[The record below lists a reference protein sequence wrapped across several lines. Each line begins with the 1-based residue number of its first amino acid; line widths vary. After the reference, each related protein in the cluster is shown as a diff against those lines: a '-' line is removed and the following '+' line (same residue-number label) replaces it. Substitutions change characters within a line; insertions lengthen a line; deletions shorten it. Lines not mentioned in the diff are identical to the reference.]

1 MPLIQS
7 KSKKALEKNIA
18 TEIKAHPADRKRDLA
33 IAFSVKRKPKKMVKG
48 GEAQLNAMEV
58 TPDKGYGKII
68 RVGMAD
74 GGMANDENENSD
86 YNRSASKATMEAN
99 SRNIYKP
106 SEDNLI
112 NKTIKMAEGG
122 SISAKTEKRPMS
134 DQSYND
140 SEMERKNKGMKA
152 PKQDSWTDTPTETQA
167 MMNNGRKVMPIAR
180 PKMVPSNAFSTKL
193 YNKEG
198 MLEET
203 AKPGPYGE
211 QPSREDDEMEADK
224 SGDPVRKDPI
234 HSKNLNKYAKG
245 GMINDVVS
253 MKDAEEDEV
262 QYPAGLEMDND
273 EMSPSEKDIMS
284 GHMKMLAEG
293 GMADDMDQPEHEE
306 EEEHHSSIAAAIMA
320 KREKMHAMIDSGSMD
335 EDHAVKMANGGILSH
350 DSIYSDASDMADLS
364 RNHDEDA
371 NEEDQLSFNA
381 LRKENYNSSNLTKN
395 QPMDSN
401 EHGDSR
407 EDNEENKHDM
417 ISSIRRKMM
426 SKRR

>member
-1 MPLIQS
+1 MPLIQK
-7 KSKKALEKNIA
+7 KSKKAFEHN
-18 TEIKAHPADRKRDLA
+18 IKAEMEAGKPQKQSLA
-33 IAFSVKRKPKKMVKG
+33 IAFSVKRKPKKMAKG

-68 RVGMAD
+68 RVGMA
-74 GGMANDENENSD
+74 
-86 YNRSASKATMEAN
+86 
-99 SRNIYKP
+99 
-106 SEDNLI
+106 
-112 NKTIKMAEGG
+112 EGG

-140 SEMERKNKGMKA
+140 SEMGRKNKGMKS

-167 MMNNGRKVMPIAR
+167 AMNNGRKVMPIAR

-198 MLEET
+198 MLEES
-203 AKPGPYGE
+203 AKPGSYGE
-211 QPSREDDEMEADK
+211 QPPQDDNEMEADK

-245 GMINDVVS
+245 GDVKSNRQSRWETLKAKAPHLDTKTIDGMLDREDQKARFAPKTKLANGGMINDDVS

-262 QYPAGLEMDND
+262 QHPAGLEMDND
-273 EMSPSEKDIMS
+273 EMSPPEDEIMS
-284 GHMKMLAEG
+284 NHMKMLAEG

-306 EEEHHSSIAAAIMA
+306 EEEHHSSIASAIMA
-320 KREKMHAMIDSGSMD
+320 RREKLHAQIDSGAHDYD
-335 EDHAVKMANGGILSH
+335 EAVR
-350 DSIYSDASDMADLS
+350 MADGGQVDIDENAEEQPNDYYGL
-364 RNHDEDA
+364 NEDA
-371 NEEDQLSFNA
+371 A
-381 LRKENYNSSNLTKN
+381 LKENYDSDMDSLH

-401 EHGDSR
+401 EHGDER
-407 EDNEENKHDM
+407 EEESENKHDM
-417 ISSIRRKMM
+417 ISILRRKMM